1 MSEASES
8 AFTLIEDGSVA
19 RGLRMR
25 DSDIAVAG
33 GYVSHAVDALGHRH
47 LLIPLSGGQQPI
59 TDHHSHGVTL
69 SPRKLEDARGPRRYI
84 DVACEEAD
92 LRDLFAIFCDD
103 LLDRLEV
110 DSAVPAAVCVSVL
123 DRWRDLFNPRRGRL
137 LGEEALVG
145 LLTELHV
152 LERIASHDLGSAL
165 RLWTGPDKARADF
178 TGSLAAL
185 EVKATTNR
193 ERATVA
199 IHGIR
204 QLDQGPLEDV
214 YLYVEQFER
223 VPVGGDSVP
232 DAVRRLLMVGLS
244 RAELL
249 RSLAAVGYLDSERD
263 AYALFRFALIAT
275 HTFRA
280 SAPGFPRLVPSSLTD
295 PDLIQRIHDVR
306 YSIDVSDADGIPGN
320 LPGVEPV
327 LDHLLK
333 GWPYDPAQ

>member
-8 AFTLIEDGSVA
+8 AFNLIEDRSVP

-33 GYVSHAVDALGHRH
+33 GYINHAVDALGRRH
-47 LLIPLSGGQQPI
+47 LLIPLADEQRPI
-59 TDHHSHGVTL
+59 ADHHSHGVSL
-69 SPRKLEDARGPRRYI
+69 SPRDLEDAKGLTRYI

-103 LLDRLEV
+103 LLDRLE
-110 DSAVPAAVCVSVL
+110 AEPAAPAAVCVSVL
-123 DRWRDLFNPRRGRL
+123 DRWRDLFSLKRGRL
-137 LGEEALVG
+137 LGEQALVG
-145 LLTELHV
+145 LLAELHV
-152 LERIASHDLGSAL
+152 LERIAGRNPDSAL

-199 IHGIR
+199 IHGIQ
-204 QLDQGPLEDV
+204 QLDQGSLEDV

-223 VPVGGDSVP
+223 VPAGGDSVP
-232 DAVRRLLMVGLS
+232 DAVRRLLAVGLS

-249 RSLAAVGYLDSERD
+249 SRLAVVGYLEGERE
-263 AYALFRFALIAT
+263 AYALFRFDLTAIR
-275 HTFRA
+275 TFRA
-280 SAPGFPRLVPSSLTD
+280 SEPGFPRLVPSSLTD
-295 PDLIQRIHDVR
+295 PGLAQRIHEVR
-306 YSIDVSDADGIPGN
+306 YSIDVSDAESIAGN
-320 LPGVEPV
+320 MPSVEPA
-327 LDHLLK
+327 LDHVLR
-333 GWPYDPAQ
+333 G